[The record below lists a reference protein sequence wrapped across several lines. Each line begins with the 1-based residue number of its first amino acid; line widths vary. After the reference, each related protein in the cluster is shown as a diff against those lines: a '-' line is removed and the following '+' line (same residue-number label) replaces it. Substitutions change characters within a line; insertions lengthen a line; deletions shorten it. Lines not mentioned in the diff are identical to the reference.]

1 MKSFNILKKINKDNK
16 GMSLVEAIIA
26 VAILSVA
33 VIPVLACFSSTVR
46 YNAVAK
52 IKQRGTNTGMSVME
66 SFKAY
71 GLKDA
76 HDKFADGSF
85 LASAPADVTYTVPV
99 SGYFGEYVINNVSFN
114 DSASE
119 TDKKYTVKVTVD
131 KYQDIKEADG
141 IEGTPFYNPNNGV
154 QFIEDPKDDYDPM
167 HYIKLCIDGN
177 PNVDKDKVSDI
188 KITREIHI
196 DIKGSGDV
204 EITYKFNGTYKSSGA
219 EEILKLYDGSS
230 IPDKIKTLSCDTPS
244 DLENI
249 FFYYYPAYDDRSGI
263 DITDEIYFTN
273 YFEDED
279 GINLYIFKQKDSS
292 LGSTR
297 LKILESGYVVKV
309 NLSDTE
315 KKLNV
320 YDAVNKNIGY
330 INDDDDE
337 TKKTI
342 FSDGALSHFS
352 TDSDTNMKLIEG
364 TSFIIND
371 EPLSA
376 TIKVEVIDEKP
387 IFNSNSNI
395 VTLYGTVMM

>member
-52 IKQRGTNTGMSVME
+52 VKQRGTNTGMSVME

-76 HDKFADGSF
+76 HEKFVNGNF
-85 LASAPADVTYTVPV
+85 LVSAPSGVTYSVPGT
-99 SGYFGEYVINNVSFN
+99 GYFGEYVINNVSFN
-114 DSASE
+114 DSASD
-119 TDKKYTVKVTVD
+119 TDKKYTVKVTVN
-131 KYQDIKEADG
+131 KYQDIKDTEG

-204 EITYKFNGTYKSSGA
+204 EITYKFNGSYKSSGVVKNL
-219 EEILKLYDGSS
+219 ELNDGSPIS
-230 IPDKIKTLSCDTPS
+230 DKSETKSCTIPS
-244 DLENI
+244 DLDNI
-249 FFYYYPAYDDRSGI
+249 FFYYYPSYDNRSDI
-263 DITDEIYFTN
+263 DIIDEIYFSN
-273 YFEDED
+273 DFKDD
-279 GINLYIFKQKDSS
+279 INLYIFKQKDSS
-292 LGSTR
+292 IGSIE
-297 LKILESGYVVKV
+297 LKNVEAFYKLKFGF
-309 NLSDTE
+309 SDATH
-315 KKLNV
+315 KLNV
-320 YDAVNKNIGY
+320 YDVVNQNIGKMDGDPLSMFDSFTQVY
-330 INDDDDE
+330 LND
-337 TKKTI
+337 KI
-342 FSDGALSHFS
+342 SLQ
-352 TDSDTNMKLIEG
+352 EG
-364 TSFIIND
+364 MTSIIND

-376 TIKVEVIDEKP
+376 TIKVEVIDNNP

>member
-1 MKSFNILKKINKDNK
+1 MKSFNILKKLNKDNK

-26 VAILSVA
+26 VGILSVA

-154 QFIEDPKDDYDPM
+154 QFIEDPKDDFDPM
-167 HYIKLCIDGN
+167 HYIKICIDGN

-196 DIKGSGDV
+196 DINGSGEV
-204 EITYKFNGTYKSSGA
+204 KITYKFKGTYDYSGA
-219 EEILKLYDGSS
+219 PRNFELADGNS
-230 IPDKIKTLSCDTPS
+230 IPDKSETLSCTNPS
-244 DLENI
+244 DLNNI
-249 FFYYYPAYDDRSGI
+249 FFYYYPAYDNRS
-263 DITDEIYFTN
+263 DIKIKDEFFFSN
-273 YFEDED
+273 DFKDD
-279 GINLYIFKQKDSS
+279 VNLYIFKQKDSS
-292 LGSTR
+292 VGSIE
-297 LKILESGYVVKV
+297 LKNVESFYKATFG
-309 NLSDTE
+309 LSDATF
-315 KKLNV
+315 KLNV
-320 YDAVNKNIGY
+320 YDVVNQNIGKM
-330 INDDDDE
+330 DGVSMS
-337 TKKTI
+337 I
-342 FSDGALSHFS
+342 FDSFTRAYLS
-352 TDSDTNMKLIEG
+352 NIVLNEG
-364 TSFIIND
+364 MTSVIKD
-371 EPLSA
+371 VPVSA

-387 IFNSNSNI
+387 IFNSNSKI

>member
-52 IKQRGTNTGMSVME
+52 VKQRGTNTGMSVME

-76 HDKFADGSF
+76 HEKFVNGNF
-85 LASAPADVTYTVPV
+85 LVSAPSGVTYSVPGT
-99 SGYFGEYVINNVSFN
+99 GYFGEYVINNVSFN
-114 DSASE
+114 DSASD
-119 TDKKYTVKVTVD
+119 TDKKYTVKVTVN
-131 KYQDIKEADG
+131 KYQDIKDTEG

-204 EITYKFNGTYKSSGA
+204 EITYKFNGSYKSSGVVKNL
-219 EEILKLYDGSS
+219 ELNDGSPIS
-230 IPDKIKTLSCDTPS
+230 DKSETLSCTNPS
-244 DLENI
+244 DLNNI
-249 FFYYYPAYDDRSGI
+249 FFYYYPSYDNRSDI
-263 DITDEIYFTN
+263 DIIDEIYFSN
-273 YFEDED
+273 DFKDD
-279 GINLYIFKQKDSS
+279 INLYIFKQKDSS
-292 LGSTR
+292 IGSIE
-297 LKILESGYVVKV
+297 LKNVEAFYKLKFGF
-309 NLSDTE
+309 SDATH
-315 KKLNV
+315 KLNV
-320 YDAVNKNIGY
+320 YDVVNQNIGKMDGDPLSMFDSFTQVY
-330 INDDDDE
+330 LND
-337 TKKTI
+337 KI
-342 FSDGALSHFS
+342 SLQ
-352 TDSDTNMKLIEG
+352 EG
-364 TSFIIND
+364 MTSIIND

-376 TIKVEVIDEKP
+376 TIKVEVIDNNP

-395 VTLYGTVMM
+395 VTLYGTVMI

>member
-1 MKSFNILKKINKDNK
+1 MKSFNIINKLNKNNK

-76 HDKFADGSF
+76 HEKFVNGNF
-85 LASAPADVTYTVPV
+85 LVSAPSDVTYSVPGT
-99 SGYFGEYVINNVSFN
+99 GYFGEYVINNVSFN

-119 TDKKYTVKVTVD
+119 TDKKYTVKVTVN
-131 KYQDIKEADG
+131 KYQDIKDTEG

-196 DIKGSGDV
+196 DIKGTGDV
-204 EITYKFNGTYKSSGA
+204 EITYKFNGSYKSSGVVKNL
-219 EEILKLYDGSS
+219 ELNDGSPIS
-230 IPDKIKTLSCDTPS
+230 DKSETKSCTIPS
-244 DLENI
+244 DLDNI
-249 FFYYYPAYDDRSGI
+249 FFYYYPSYDNRSDI
-263 DITDEIYFTN
+263 DIIDEIYFSN
-273 YFEDED
+273 DFKDD
-279 GINLYIFKQKDSS
+279 INLYIFKQKDSS
-292 LGSTR
+292 IGSIE
-297 LKILESGYVVKV
+297 LKNVEAFYKLKFGF
-309 NLSDTE
+309 SDATH
-315 KKLNV
+315 KLNV
-320 YDAVNKNIGY
+320 YDVVNQNIGKMDGNPLSMFDSFTQVY
-330 INDDDDE
+330 LND
-337 TKKTI
+337 KI
-342 FSDGALSHFS
+342 SLQ
-352 TDSDTNMKLIEG
+352 EG
-364 TSFIIND
+364 MTSIIND

-376 TIKVEVIDEKP
+376 TIKVEVIDNNP